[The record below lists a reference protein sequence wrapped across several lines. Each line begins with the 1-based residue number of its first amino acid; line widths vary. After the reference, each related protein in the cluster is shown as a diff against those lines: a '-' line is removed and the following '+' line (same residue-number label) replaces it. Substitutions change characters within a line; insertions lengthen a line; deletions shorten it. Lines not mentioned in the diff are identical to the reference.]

1 MKPVKIQQSLF
12 TIIII
17 GMLMLTNSC
26 LFSQGTDMH
35 YHRILITDIKHL
47 LYGIDVSPDQ
57 KTLAVSSTHGKPFF
71 FFDLETEKVIEE
83 YDIGNW
89 TAGSTVRYSKNGKY
103 VLLGQQH
110 FTDWT
115 LNKDDKEEFE
125 IIETS
130 TGGVI
135 KKFIDYHSVKIYPD
149 ENVALT
155 IVDDVIGIYNLQTGK
170 TENAFSVSDATGN
183 IAISND
189 GKLIAVSHKLYKK
202 NIKNHSTIRNDKKV
216 QKNALK
222 YNHEVTIYDAKTFKE
237 LYTIKALYGVIYRL
251 TFSRD
256 DNYLFVMDTPH
267 KRTQQVGRRFTFVNL
282 VDMQTGK
289 PLRKSFMSQ
298 NQIEP
303 EFRLT
308 NDNKYLGIMSG
319 GNIGPGSSEAI
330 ELHIYDFETGKLAY
344 RFQETY
350 RLYETEGDKRLIYG
364 SSSSFAFLPDNKSVV
379 ITMGNQLVEWNFTLD
394 KK

>member
-1 MKPVKIQQSLF
+1 MKPVKFQQSLL

-17 GMLMLTNSC
+17 GMLMLTNSR

-35 YHRILITDIKHL
+35 YHRILITDIKQM

-71 FFDLETEKVIEE
+71 FFDLETEKVTKE
-83 YDIGNW
+83 YNVGNW
-89 TAGSTVRYSKNGKY
+89 TAGATVRYSKNGKY
-103 VLLGQQH
+103 VLLSQDH

-125 IIETS
+125 IVETS
-130 TGGVI
+130 TGRVI
-135 KKFIDYHSVKIYPD
+135 KKFIDYHSVKIFPD
-149 ENVALT
+149 ENSALT
-155 IVDDVIGIYNLQTGK
+155 IVDDAIGIYHFQTGK
-170 TENAFSVSDATGN
+170 TEKAFSVSDATGN

-222 YNHEVTIYDAKTFKE
+222 YSHEVTIYDAKTFKE
-237 LYTIKALYGVIYRL
+237 LYTIKALYGIIYKL

-256 DNYLFVMDTPH
+256 DDYLFVMDTPH
-267 KRTQQVGRRFTFVNL
+267 RRTQQVGRNFTFVNL

-289 PLRKSFMSQ
+289 PLRKSFMSHYSHQ
-298 NQIEP
+298 P

-308 NDNKYLGIMSG
+308 SDHKYLGIISG
-319 GNIGPGSSEAI
+319 GNIGSGSSDAI

-344 RFQETY
+344 RFQESY
-350 RLYETEGDKRLIYG
+350 RLYETEGDKRLVYG
-364 SSSSFAFLPDNKSVV
+364 LSSSFVFLPNNKSVV